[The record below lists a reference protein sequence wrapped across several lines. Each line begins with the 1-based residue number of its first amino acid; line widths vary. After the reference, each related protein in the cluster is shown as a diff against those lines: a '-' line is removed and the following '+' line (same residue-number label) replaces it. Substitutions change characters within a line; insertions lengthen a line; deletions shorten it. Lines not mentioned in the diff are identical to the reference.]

1 MSFWEKENKHQ
12 AREREDFDNI
22 TGLEYWLFLLEKK
35 LIIGYNI
42 YRLYRSYLQGE
53 RIDKNIWNAIS
64 CCNSLWENLEDVE
77 IVEAVLLMKL
87 KVMET
92 LELSNL

>member
-35 LIIGYNI
+35 LIIGYIDPI
-42 YRLYRSYLQGE
+42 YKEKELTKIFEMQSVVVTASE
-53 RIDKNIWNAIS
+53 RIWKM
-64 CCNSLWENLEDVE
+64 LR
-77 IVEAVLLMKL
+77 LLRL
-87 KVMET
+87 FCWW
-92 LELSNL
+92 SWR